1 MPSSFRGWRRCA
13 ARRGSA
19 TSAIAKWFDAHR
31 AARLVGWT
39 ELGFASIQ
47 RSGGVALAL
56 GVVFLAACGVDQYP
70 NTTFAPHT
78 EFGREIDHI
87 WNILLYFGTG
97 VFILVEF
104 LLVYAIIRFRHREGG
119 PEPQH
124 VHGNT
129 ALEITWTAIPAVIL
143 ALIAVPTVRTIFST
157 QAKAE
162 ASALQVEVYG
172 HQWWWEFRYPQ
183 YNVVTANELY
193 LPNGRKVNFA
203 LRTADVLHS
212 FWIPQLGGKRD
223 VISNHTNYLWFTP
236 DSNLG
241 EQEWNGSCN
250 EYCGAS
256 HAEMRFRV
264 YTVPPADFE
273 SWAKHQALPAVY
285 PSANTAAPSATA
297 SQTAPTVRTVA
308 DVSGQPAQRAAPASD
323 EGYVFP
329 KEKLPPHAIPQTPLP
344 KEETFEMSL
353 KGDAATGLKTYSSQ
367 ACIGCHTIKGNPASV
382 GVVGPNLTH
391 VASRYTI
398 AAALYPN
405 DTEHLRYWVKNTH
418 MDKPAVLMPVLGKGQ
433 IDPETGKVS
442 PLGTLTD
449 QQIADIVAYL
459 QELK

>member
-1 MPSSFRGWRRCA
+1 MPSSSSRR
-13 ARRGSA
+13 RRWAG
-19 TSAIAKWFDAHR
+19 R
-31 AARLVGWT
+31 
-39 ELGFASIQ
+39 
-47 RSGGVALAL
+47 VALAL

-87 WNILLYFGTG
+87 WNILLYFGVG
-97 VFILVEF
+97 VFILVEA
-104 LLVYAIIRFRHREGG
+104 LLVYTIIRFRHREGG
-119 PEPQH
+119 PDPEH

-129 ALEITWTAIPAVIL
+129 PLEITWTAIPAIIL
-143 ALIAVPTVRTIFST
+143 ALIAVPTVKTIFAT

-162 ASALQVEVYG
+162 ADALQVEVYG

-183 YNVVTANELY
+183 YNIITANELY

-236 DSNLG
+236 DSGLG
-241 EQEWNGSCN
+241 ERAWNGTCN
-250 EYCGAS
+250 EYCGAA

-264 YTVPPADFE
+264 YTVPKDDFE
-273 SWAKHQALPAVY
+273 KWAQHQAQAAIYPA
-285 PSANTAAPSATA
+285 AAPAPA
-297 SQTAPTVRTVA
+297 NQTAP
-308 DVSGQPAQRAAPASD
+308 AAPTKSADASSAPMVRPVSQVSSQAAPPTAAQQTVPPIAEND
-323 EGYVFP
+323 VGYVFP
-329 KEKLPPHAIPQTPLP
+329 KDKLPDNFTPRTPLP
-344 KEETFEMSL
+344 TEETFDMSM
-353 KGDAATGLKTYSSQ
+353 KGDPAAGFKTYSSQ

-382 GVVGPNLTH
+382 GIVGPNLTH
-391 VASRYTI
+391 IASRYTI

-405 DTEHLRYWVKNTH
+405 DTQHLRYWVKNTH
-418 MDKPAVLMPVLGKGQ
+418 MDKPDVLMPVLGKGQ
-433 IDPETGKVS
+433 MDPETGKVS

>member
-1 MPSSFRGWRRCA
+1 M
-13 ARRGSA
+13 
-19 TSAIAKWFDAHR
+19 
-31 AARLVGWT
+31 
-39 ELGFASIQ
+39 
-47 RSGGVALAL
+47 ALA
-56 GVVFLAACGVDQYP
+56 VVGLAACGVDKYP

-78 EFGREIDHI
+78 EFGREIDHL
-87 WNILLYFGTG
+87 WNILLGFGIA
-97 VFILVEF
+97 VFILVES
-104 LLVYAIIRFRHREGG
+104 LLVYVIVRFRHRPGA
-119 PEPQH
+119 PEPLH

-129 ALEITWTAIPAVIL
+129 ALEITWTAIPAIIL
-143 ALIAVPTVRTIFST
+143 ALIAVPTVRTIFVT

-183 YNVVTANELY
+183 YNIVTANELY
-193 LPNGRKVNFA
+193 LPNGRKVNFT

-241 EQEWNGSCN
+241 EQAWNGTCN
-250 EYCGAS
+250 EYCGSS
-256 HAEMRFRV
+256 HAEMRFRAF
-264 YTVPPADFE
+264 TVPNADFE
-273 SWAKHQALPAVY
+273 SWARHQAQNAVY
-285 PSANTAAPSATA
+285 PVAAAP
-297 SQTAPTVRTVA
+297 TAPATPAKTADAGAGSIVRPVA
-308 DVSGQPAQRAAPASD
+308 EVNQQASPAIAD
-323 EGYVFP
+323 TGYVFP
-329 KEKLPPHAIPQTPLP
+329 KDKLPPNFTPQTPLP
-344 KEETFEMSL
+344 TQETFDMSI
-353 KGDAATGLKTYSSQ
+353 KGDPAAGFKTYSSS

-382 GVVGPNLTH
+382 GIVGPNLTH

-405 DTEHLRYWVKNTH
+405 DAEHLRYWVKNTH
-418 MDKPAVLMPVLGKGQ
+418 MDKPDVLMPVLGKGQ
-433 IDPETGKVS
+433 IDPATGKVS

>member
-1 MPSSFRGWRRCA
+1 MRSLSGRRWLL
-13 ARRGSA
+13 A
-19 TSAIAKWFDAHR
+19 T
-31 AARLVGWT
+31 
-39 ELGFASIQ
+39 
-47 RSGGVALAL
+47 LAL
-56 GVVFLAACGVDQYP
+56 GVVALAACGVDQYP

-78 EFGREIDHI
+78 EFGRETDHL
-87 WNILLYFGTG
+87 WNILLGFGIA
-97 VFILVEF
+97 VFILVET
-104 LLVYAIIRFRHREGG
+104 LLVYVIVRFRHREGG
-119 PEPQH
+119 ADPLH

-129 ALEITWTAIPAVIL
+129 ALEITWTAIPAIIL
-143 ALIAVPTVRTIFST
+143 ALIAVPTVKTIFTT

-241 EQEWNGSCN
+241 EQAWNGTCN
-250 EYCGAS
+250 EYCGSS

-264 YTVPPADFE
+264 FTVPPADFE
-273 SWAKHQALPAVY
+273 SWARHQAGAAVY
-285 PSANTAAPSATA
+285 PSANSAAPPAPASPATPAKTADGSASGPASIVRPVADVNGPPAAAPSVDT
-297 SQTAPTVRTVA
+297 
-308 DVSGQPAQRAAPASD
+308 
-323 EGYVFP
+323 GYVFP
-329 KEKLPPHAIPQTPLP
+329 RDKLPAHFAPQTPLP
-344 KEETFEMSL
+344 TQETFDMTM
-353 KGDAATGLKTYSSQ
+353 KGDAAAGFKTYSSQ

-382 GVVGPNLTH
+382 GIVGPNLTH
-391 VASRYTI
+391 VGSRYTI

-405 DTEHLRYWVKNTH
+405 DTQHLRYWVKNAH
-418 MDKPAVLMPVLGKGQ
+418 MDKPDVLMPVLGKGQ
-433 IDPETGKVS
+433 MDPQTGKVS

>member
-1 MPSSFRGWRRCA
+1 MRSFSGRRWWL
-13 ARRGSA
+13 A
-19 TSAIAKWFDAHR
+19 T
-31 AARLVGWT
+31 
-39 ELGFASIQ
+39 
-47 RSGGVALAL
+47 LAL
-56 GVVFLAACGVDQYP
+56 GVVALAACGVDQYP

-78 EFGREIDHI
+78 EFGREIDHL
-87 WNILLYFGTG
+87 WNILLGFGVA
-97 VFILVEF
+97 VFILVEA
-104 LLVYAIIRFRHREGG
+104 LLVYVIVRFRHREGG
-119 PEPQH
+119 AEPQH

-143 ALIAVPTVRTIFST
+143 ALIAVPTVKTIFTT

-241 EQEWNGSCN
+241 EQAWNGTCN
-250 EYCGAS
+250 EYCGSS

-264 YTVPPADFE
+264 FTVPPADFE
-273 SWAKHQALPAVY
+273 SWARHQAQPAIY
-285 PSANTAAPSATA
+285 PTATPATPTKTAGASGSAPI
-297 SQTAPTVRTVA
+297 VRPVA
-308 DVSGQPAQRAAPASD
+308 DVNGQPPQAAAVQSVVD
-323 EGYVFP
+323 TGYVFP
-329 KEKLPPHAIPQTPLP
+329 KDKLPPNFAPQTPLP
-344 KEETFEMSL
+344 TEETFDMSM
-353 KGDAATGLKTYSSQ
+353 KGDPAAGYKTYSSQ
-367 ACIGCHTIKGNPASV
+367 ACIGCHTVKGNPASV
-382 GVVGPNLTH
+382 GIVGPNLTH
-391 VASRYTI
+391 VGSRYTI

-418 MDKPAVLMPVLGKGQ
+418 MDKPDVLMPVLGKGQ
-433 IDPETGKVS
+433 MDPATGKVS

>member
-1 MPSSFRGWRRCA
+1 
-13 ARRGSA
+13 
-19 TSAIAKWFDAHR
+19 
-31 AARLVGWT
+31 
-39 ELGFASIQ
+39 
-47 RSGGVALAL
+47 LAL
-56 GVVFLAACGVDQYP
+56 GVVGLAACGVDQYP

-87 WNILLYFGTG
+87 WNILLYLGIA
-97 VFILVEF
+97 VFILVEA
-104 LLVYAIIRFRHREGG
+104 LLVYTIIRYRHREGG
-119 PEPQH
+119 PDPEH

-143 ALIAVPTVRTIFST
+143 ALIAVPTVKTIFST

-241 EQEWNGSCN
+241 EQAWNGTCN
-250 EYCGAS
+250 EYCGSS
-256 HAEMRFRV
+256 HAEMRFRAF
-264 YTVPPADFE
+264 TVPPADFE
-273 SWAKHQALPAVY
+273 SWARHQAQAAVY
-285 PSANTAAPSATA
+285 PAVANSAAPSATA
-297 SQTAPTVRTVA
+297 APAKTGDAHTNASRAPLVRPVA
-308 DVSGQPAQRAAPASD
+308 DVNGQPAQPAAVQAPATAAPAVD
-323 EGYVFP
+323 TGYVFP
-329 KEKLPPHAIPQTPLP
+329 KDKLPAHFVPQTPLP
-344 KEETFEMSL
+344 SQETFDMSM
-353 KGDAATGLKTYSSQ
+353 KGDPAAGFKTYSSQ
-367 ACIGCHTIKGNPASV
+367 ACIGCHTVKGNPASV

-405 DTEHLRYWVKNTH
+405 DAQHLRYWVKNTH
-418 MDKPAVLMPVLGKGQ
+418 MDKPDVLMPVLGKGQ
-433 IDPETGKVS
+433 LDPATGKIS

>member
-1 MPSSFRGWRRCA
+1 MRSFSGKRWWL
-13 ARRGSA
+13 A
-19 TSAIAKWFDAHR
+19 T
-31 AARLVGWT
+31 
-39 ELGFASIQ
+39 
-47 RSGGVALAL
+47 LAL
-56 GVVFLAACGVDQYP
+56 GVVGLAACGVDQYP
-70 NTTFAPHT
+70 NTTFAPHS

-87 WNILLYFGTG
+87 WNILLYLGIA
-97 VFILVEF
+97 VFILVET
-104 LLVYAIIRFRHREGG
+104 LLVYTIIRYRHRDGG
-119 PEPQH
+119 PEPEH

-143 ALIAVPTVRTIFST
+143 ALIAVPTVKTIFST

-203 LRTADVLHS
+203 LRTVDVLHS

-241 EQEWNGSCN
+241 EQAWNGTCN
-250 EYCGAS
+250 EYCGSS

-264 YTVPPADFE
+264 FTVPPADFE
-273 SWAKHQALPAVY
+273 SWARHQATAAVY
-285 PSANTAAPSATA
+285 PSASAAPGANTTAPSATA
-297 SQTAPTVRTVA
+297 TPPKSAEASGSSPLVKPVA
-308 DVSGQPAQRAAPASD
+308 EVHGQPAPPAAVQASID
-323 EGYVFP
+323 TGYVFP
-329 KEKLPPHAIPQTPLP
+329 KDKLPPNFTPETPLP
-344 KEETFEMSL
+344 TQETFDMSM
-353 KGDAATGLKTYSSQ
+353 KGDPVVGFKTYSSQ
-367 ACIGCHTIKGNPASV
+367 ACIGCHTVKGNPASV
-382 GVVGPNLTH
+382 GIVGPNLTH

-405 DTEHLRYWVKNTH
+405 DTEHLRYWVKNAH
-418 MDKPAVLMPVLGKGQ
+418 MDKPDVLMPVLGKGQ
-433 IDPETGKVS
+433 MDPQTGHVS